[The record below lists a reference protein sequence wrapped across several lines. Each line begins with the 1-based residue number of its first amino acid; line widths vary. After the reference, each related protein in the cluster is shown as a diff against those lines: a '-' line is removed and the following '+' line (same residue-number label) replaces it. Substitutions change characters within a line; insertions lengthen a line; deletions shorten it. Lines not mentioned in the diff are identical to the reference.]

1 MNNNKNILKIFFI
14 KLVSIVV
21 AIVLII
27 NITYNLILAD
37 KMEMINQI
45 FSITKKENINKI
57 KNKIR
62 IEIDKGL
69 QKDKILN
76 EEDKE
81 IILKL
86 YKKIKNELKD

>member
-1 MNNNKNILKIFFI
+1 MDNNKNNLKIFFI

-45 FSITKKENINKI
+45 FSITEKENINKI

-62 IEIDKGL
+62 IEINKGL

-81 IILKL
+81 IILKI